1 MTVLETVEEISAH
14 IAIPQNLAEK
24 VALVKSQVAALEQK
38 IINLD
43 GKVIK
48 LAAELK
54 NAKLKNDKLV
64 AEHKEVLAELLRPDQ
79 GLAKPRPRVIMK
91 RDCGY

>member
-1 MTVLETVEEISAH
+1 MAVLETLEDIFAH
-14 IAIPQNLAEK
+14 IAIPQNLAKK
-24 VALVKSQVAALEQK
+24 VALVKNQVATLEQK

-54 NAKLKNDKLV
+54 DDKLV
-64 AEHKEVLAELLRPDQ
+64 AERKEALAELLRPEQ
-79 GLAKPRPRVIMK
+79 GHAKPRPRVIMK
-91 RDCGY
+91 RDRGY

>member
-1 MTVLETVEEISAH
+1 MTVLETVEEIFAH
-14 IAIPQNLAEK
+14 IAIPQNLAKK
-24 VALVKSQVAALEQK
+24 VALVKNQIAALEQK

-54 NAKLKNDKLV
+54 DAKLKNDKLV
-64 AEHKEVLAELLRPDQ
+64 AEHKGVLPELLRPEQ
-79 GLAKPRPRVIMK
+79 GLVKPRPRVIMK
-91 RDCGY
+91 RDRGY